1 MHADLNP
8 QPLPP
13 RATKIYASREV
24 LYDLDKFQSALK
36 SILDRAGHPGCTS
49 GLQLD
54 WIQFEQFYIDEKFQA
69 QPFHDQRSIG
79 FGG

>member
-13 RATKIYASREV
+13 RATRIYASREV

-36 SILDRAGHPGCTS
+36 SVLDRAGHTGCTS

-54 WIQFEQFYIDEKFQA
+54 WIQFEQFFIDDKFQA
-69 QPFHDQRSIG
+69 QPFHERSIG

>member
-1 MHADLNP
+1 MPSDLNP

-13 RATKIYASREV
+13 RATRIYASREV
-24 LYDLDKFQSALK
+24 MYDLDKFTSALK
-36 SILDRAGHPGCTS
+36 SVLDRAGHTGCTS

-54 WIQFEQFYIDEKFQA
+54 WLQFEQFVINDKFEA
-69 QPFHDQRSIG
+69 MPIHERAIG

>member
-1 MHADLNP
+1 MPHDLNP

-13 RATKIYASREV
+13 RATRIFASREV
-24 LYDLDKFQSALK
+24 MYDLDKFQVALK
-36 SILDRAGHPGCTS
+36 SVLDRAGHGGCTS

-54 WIQFEQFYIDEKFQA
+54 WMQFEQFVINDKLEA
-69 QPFHDQRSIG
+69 TPFHERTIG

>member
-13 RATKIYASREV
+13 RATRVYASHEV

-36 SILDRAGHPGCTS
+36 SILDRAGHNNCTS

-54 WIQFEQFYIDEKFQA
+54 WIQFEQFYIDDKLDA
-69 QPFHDQRSIG
+69 RPVLDQRSIG

>member
-1 MHADLNP
+1 MPSDLNP

-13 RATKIYASREV
+13 RATKIYAAREV
-24 LYDLDKFQSALK
+24 MYDLDKFQRALA
-36 SILDRAGHPGCTS
+36 SVLDRAGHGGCTS

-54 WIQFEQFYIDEKFQA
+54 WRQFEQFVINDKLEA
-69 QPFHDQRSIG
+69 MPFHERAIG